1 MLTVRL
7 TDPQIGAIQCRDWSE
22 EPVMRAQLIHDR
34 TALHF
39 LERDRVALAEEL
51 NTASN
56 AEDEHAQQLRR
67 EGELECA
74 RHAARAARV
83 LANVMLKVFRC
94 GMHDR

>member
-1 MLTVRL
+1 MLIHLRL

-22 EPVMRAQLIHDR
+22 EPVMQRRYRCGDSHLMF
-34 TALHF
+34 TPE
-39 LERDRVALAEEL
+39 ERDALAAEV
-51 NTASN
+51 NDASN

-83 LANVMLKVFRC
+83 LSNLYGRILKA
-94 GMHDR
+94 